1 MTFTPQPD
9 HIARMVRRLH
19 FIEQEAETARQYF
32 DALENDEV
40 HKKTLEHLPQLPELL
55 DNYLKLMFEQAGDLR
70 LALEQEASTEGDE

>member
-1 MTFTPQPD
+1 MAFTPQPD

-32 DALENDEV
+32 DALENDEI
-40 HKKTLEHLPQLPELL
+40 HKQTLDQLPQLPELL

-70 LALEQEASTEGDE
+70 LAIGQEQDMEGDE